1 LEGQWGNFGRTVGE
15 LWKNSGGTLEEQWG
29 NFGRTLEEQWEN
41 FGGTLEEQWGNGLS
55 ILALPVIPTTVTTVL
70 HSEITV
76 KILPKCP
83 RIPGK
88 SPKKPLKTLKNYQKN
103 TKKITEF

>member
-1 LEGQWGNFGRTVGE
+1 LEELWQNSGKTVGE
-15 LWKNSGGTLEEQWG
+15 LWKNS
-29 NFGRTLEEQWEN
+29 
-41 FGGTLEEQWGNGLS
+41 GGTLEEQWGNGLS